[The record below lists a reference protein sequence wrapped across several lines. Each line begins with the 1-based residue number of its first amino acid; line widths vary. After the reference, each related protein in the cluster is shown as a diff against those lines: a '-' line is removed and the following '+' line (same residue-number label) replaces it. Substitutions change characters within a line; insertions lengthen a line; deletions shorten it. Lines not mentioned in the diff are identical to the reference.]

1 MSKNVKKQELSQKKA
16 NEGGNPSF
24 TGLNMESF
32 TKEDLIA
39 LNDLFSV
46 LASDKRLDMVKTII
60 FDTTTRLKDIAKKLG
75 EKNSAQVALHA
86 KKLYNVGLL
95 KKEGASLRD
104 SREYL
109 PTIPEETYIFLR
121 LSLLYTQILRSRK
134 AELELEKLNDVAETA
149 NETLAISPMRI
160 TASKLSW
167 IPAQYETSL
176 KLAHEVFQKLVNQFK
191 KIIDVNEI

>member
-1 MSKNVKKQELSQKKA
+1 
-16 NEGGNPSF
+16 
-24 TGLNMESF
+24 
-32 TKEDLIA
+32 
-39 LNDLFSV
+39 
-46 LASDKRLDMVKTII
+46 MVKTII